1 MKKTILM
8 LFVGMALSA
17 SAQNAPQV
25 DKQDCK
31 KGPQC
36 EKKHMGPKCDQKPQC
51 DPFGLSDKDAEKFK
65 ATFQKYMADKK
76 AVFDKHQFPKPEN
89 GQRLT
94 DEQIDKKMKERFA
107 VERELLAVKEK
118 YYSEFRKFLTARQAA
133 QLFHDKQGRGMHK
146 GHNNRGFF
154 KNGKMQKGMMPG
166 CDKKEGQCDKKGPQC
181 DKKDAQC
188 DKK

>member
-36 EKKHMGPKCDQKPQC
+36 EKQHMGPKCDQKGPQC

-76 AVFDKHQFPKPEN
+76 AVFDKHKCEKPEN

-94 DEQIDKKMKERFA
+94 DEQMDKKMKENFA
-107 VERELLAVKEK
+107 IERELLAVKEK

-133 QLFHDKQGRGMHK
+133 QLFQHGKGMHK

-154 KNGKMQKGMMPG
+154 KQGKMQKGMMPG
-166 CDKKEGQCDKKGPQC
+166 CGQKQGQCDKKGPQC
-181 DKKDAQC
+181 DKKDAKC

>member
-1 MKKTILM
+1 M

-36 EKKHMGPKCDQKPQC
+36 EKQQMGPKCDQKGLQC

-76 AVFDKHQFPKPEN
+76 AVFDKYKCEKPEN

-94 DEQIDKKMKERFA
+94 DEQMDKKMKERFA

-133 QLFHDKQGRGMHK
+133 QLFQHGKGMHK
-146 GHNNRGFF
+146 GMRNGMRKGNNNRRSF
-154 KNGKMQKGMMPG
+154 KQ
-166 CDKKEGQCDKKGPQC
+166 GQCDKKQGQC
-181 DKKDAQC
+181 DKKDAKC
-188 DKK
+188 DKKCDKK

>member
-1 MKKTILM
+1 MIMKKTIFM
-8 LFVGMALSA
+8 LLVSMALSA
-17 SAQNAPQV
+17 SAQNAPQQ
-25 DKQDCK
+25 DKQECK
-31 KGPQC
+31 KGQQC

-65 ATFQKYMADKK
+65 ATFEKYMAEKK
-76 AVFDKHQFPKPEN
+76 AVFEKHQFPKPEN

-94 DEQIDKKMKERFA
+94 DEQMDKKMKERFA

-118 YYSEFRKFLTARQAA
+118 YYSEFRKFLTARQTA
-133 QLFHDKQGRGMHK
+133 QLFQHKQGKGMHK
-146 GHNNRGFF
+146 GMMQRC
-154 KNGKMQKGMMPG
+154 GKKGP
-166 CDKKEGQCDKKGPQC
+166 QCGKKGPQC

>member
-133 QLFHDKQGRGMHK
+133 KLFQNGKGMHK
-146 GHNNRGFF
+146 GMRKGHNNPRSF
-154 KNGKMQKGMMPG
+154 KKGP
-166 CDKKEGQCDKKGPQC
+166 QCDQKAPQC
-181 DKKDAQC
+181 DKKDAKC

>member
-1 MKKTILM
+1 M

-36 EKKHMGPKCDQKPQC
+36 EKQQMGPKCDQKGPQC

-76 AVFDKHQFPKPEN
+76 AVFDKYKCEKPEN

-94 DEQIDKKMKERFA
+94 DEQLDKKMKESFA

-133 QLFHDKQGRGMHK
+133 QLFQHGKGMHK
-146 GHNNRGFF
+146 GMRNGMRKGNNNRRSF
-154 KNGKMQKGMMPG
+154 
-166 CDKKEGQCDKKGPQC
+166 KKGPQC
-181 DKKDAQC
+181 DKKQGQC
-188 DKK
+188 DKKDAKCDKKCDKK